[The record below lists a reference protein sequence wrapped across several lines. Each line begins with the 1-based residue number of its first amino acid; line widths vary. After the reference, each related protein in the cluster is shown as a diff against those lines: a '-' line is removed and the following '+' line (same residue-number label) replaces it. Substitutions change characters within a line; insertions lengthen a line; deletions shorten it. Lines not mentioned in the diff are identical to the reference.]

1 MKNTPPKLTADEFI
15 QEFIEPLRLLLP
27 YAKIN
32 EFTEH
37 AYKIEN
43 AFQQDSM
50 IKTYDYLEHAILSV
64 AKERL
69 AAYIKNRLST
79 RSLSTEDRKKLEFK
93 LQSTHS
99 INNLARFIT
108 SFQLLEISIEKFA
121 PAKKP
126 SMLDKV
132 KALFHH

>member
-37 AYKIEN
+37 AHKVAN

-50 IKTYDYLEHAILSV
+50 VKTYDYLEHAILSV

-69 AAYIKNRLST
+69 DAYIKNRL
-79 RSLSTEDRKKLEFK
+79 RAKNLSPDDRHKLELK
-93 LQSTHS
+93 LQNARG
-99 INNLARFIT
+99 INNLSRFIT

-121 PAKKP
+121 PALKP

-132 KALFHH
+132 KALFRH